1 MAENIVSP
9 GVFTR
14 ENDFSFIPQGVAEI
28 GAAIIGPTIKGPAFV
43 PIKVTSFSEYSTI
56 FGTTF
61 QSGSKYYEYFTSLAA
76 EYYLRNSSAL
86 TVVRVLSGSYSQA
99 TASVVLATTPETAA
113 SISYIIT
120 STIGVPA
127 TGSILFKTGSSTV
140 FTITFTGSSETDTPT
155 RKYVST
161 PIASATNIGNAI
173 TTILNDSASAFFT
186 ASFGSITASSG
197 FGSTGNTFS
206 IHTSSIDSGDSVS
219 FAFNITDNTGSFL
232 GGVDPVE
239 AVSFKLTTL
248 GDGAIMNSVGAF
260 GSNNSLVNGSKDN
273 LRYEISNKNN
283 ETGTFTLSIR
293 RGDDTEDRK
302 VYLEQFTNVNLDP
315 NSTNYIVR
323 AIGDQYYTLMDSATS
338 DPFIQLTGEYP
349 NISKYVRVS
358 EVLDTVDYLDTN
370 GNVRVPAASASIPAQ
385 GSGSYGGAF
394 GGGSDGSITHPQ
406 NFFSTSAG
414 TNVQGYNPTLAY
426 APAIALLKNA
436 DEYDI
441 NLLIAPG
448 VTLKDHGTT
457 VTALKNLAEERGD
470 VFIIVDPVEHGI
482 TTLATVTSQA
492 NNLISS
498 YGATYWPWVK
508 IAAPRLNRNVW
519 VPPSVV
525 MPGVLSYSD
534 SVSAEWYAPAGLTR
548 GGIDIA
554 VEAERKLTK
563 ANRDTLYDGRIN
575 PIATFPGQGVTVFG
589 QKTLQKKATS
599 LDRVNVRRLLINL
612 KKFIASTSRF
622 LIFENNTSTTRN
634 RFLNT
639 VNPYMEQVQQNQGLY
654 AFRVIMDDTNNTP
667 DIIDRNILKGD
678 IYIQPARAAEFIIID
693 FNVLPTGATFGN

>member
-14 ENDFSFIPQGVAEI
+14 ENDLSFIPQGVADI
-28 GAAIIGPTIKGPAFV
+28 GAAIIGPTVKGPAFV

-61 QSGSKYYEYFTSLAA
+61 QSGSMYYEYFTSLAA

-86 TVVRVLSGSYSQA
+86 TVVRVLSGSYSPA
-99 TASVVLATTPETAA
+99 TASVYISGSVPNTT
-113 SISYIIT
+113 S
-120 STIGVPA
+120 
-127 TGSILFKTGSSTV
+127 
-140 FTITFTGSSETDTPT
+140 
-155 RKYVST
+155 
-161 PIASATNIGNAI
+161 
-173 TTILNDSASAFFT
+173 
-186 ASFGSITASSG
+186 
-197 FGSTGNTFS
+197 
-206 IHTSSIDSGDSVS
+206 
-219 FAFNITDNTGSFL
+219 
-232 GGVDPVE
+232 
-239 AVSFKLTTL
+239 SFKLTTL
-248 GDGAIMNSVGAF
+248 GDGAIMNSVGAS

-273 LRYEISNKNN
+273 IRYEISNKNN

-349 NISKYVRVS
+349 NNSKYVRISNV
-358 EVLDTVDYLDTN
+358 VNTIDYLDTN
-370 GNVRVPAASASIPAQ
+370 CNVRLASVSASLPVE
-385 GSGSYGGAF
+385 GSGSTAGAF
-394 GGGSDGSITHPQ
+394 GGGRDGSSTHAQ
-406 NFFSTSAG
+406 NFCSASAG
-414 TNVQGYNPTLAY
+414 TNVQGYNHTLAY

-563 ANRDTLYDGRIN
+563 ANRDTLYYGRIN

-639 VNPYMEQVQQNQGLY
+639 VNPYMEQVAKSRIVCVPCNYG
-654 AFRVIMDDTNNTP
+654 
-667 DIIDRNILKGD
+667 
-678 IYIQPARAAEFIIID
+678 
-693 FNVLPTGATFGN
+693 